1 MLEIGN
7 RAVGWGENTE
17 AQNTRS
23 VHVAVFVGG
32 PPALGHFVVTS
43 QCLPAAGGA
52 YLHSD
57 RNCQFTHRK
66 NTRIAAT

>member
-23 VHVAVFVGG
+23 VQVAVCMGG
-32 PPALGHFVVTS
+32 PPALSHFVVTS
-43 QCLPAAGGA
+43 RCLPAAGGA

-57 RNCQFTHRK
+57 SNCQVHPQK
-66 NTRIAAT
+66 KH